1 MGEFTWLEWSDKIPK
16 RQMTSDQ
23 AMVLFSS
30 YTLSVVNDKLY
41 FFYNDHPKNL
51 TYDGE
56 GNVAAFRSIYKCTVV
71 QLGFDMNG
79 NKTKK
84 IIKSDDGESIML
96 YPSIS
101 NQCLETDIIL
111 LTRGNEHH
119 QFIKVEVEK

>member
-1 MGEFTWLEWSDKIPK
+1 VEWSDKIPIK
-16 RQMTSDQ
+16 HMVSNQV
-23 AMVLFSS
+23 MVLFSS

-41 FFYNDHPKNL
+41 FFYNDHPKNN

-56 GNVAAFRSIYKCTVV
+56 GKVKTFSSLYNCNIV
-71 QLGFDMNG
+71 QLCFDMNG

-96 YPSIS
+96 HPSIS

-111 LTRGNEHH
+111 LTRGYQHH
-119 QFIKVEVEK
+119 QFIKVEMEK